1 MVEEAAVPSGLW
13 RRKLLTRASQGLR
26 ERAAEVSPTAPVRR
40 DRKMKVRSETA
51 NYPLKRNK
59 EDVRGVNSPS

>member
-1 MVEEAAVPSGLW
+1 MMEEAAVPSDLW

-26 ERAAEVSPTAPVRR
+26 ESAAEVSPTPPVSW
-40 DRKMKVRSETA
+40 DRKMKIRSEPT
-51 NYPLKRNK
+51 NYPLRWNK

>member
-1 MVEEAAVPSGLW
+1 MMEEAAVPSDLW

-26 ERAAEVSPTAPVRR
+26 ESAAEVSPTPPVSW
-40 DRKMKVRSETA
+40 DRKVKVRSEPT
-51 NYPLKRNK
+51 NYPLRWNK